1 MLNVELF
8 DVATLFVVNIYL
20 RQIEI
25 RRDLNLFCR
34 RVGGNLYFKFRIPNF
49 LDAFRWPWVDYKGHA
64 PIAPD
69 GVLTKGTHLAE
80 IEAVGAVA
88 VEGRQDLR
96 GGGGGEE
103 EAIVGLHSIGAD
115 GELEKSGVGVGVP
128 RGREAIRR
136 QRQTP
141 RYAAAPLD
149 DGEDAAPDSWRRSR
163 SHVDAW

>member
-115 GELEKSGVGVGVP
+115 GELEKSGVGIGAP
-128 RGREAIRR
+128 RGRETIRC
-136 QRQTP
+136 QHQTP
-141 RYAAAPLD
+141 RYAAASLD
-149 DGEDAAPDSWRRSR
+149 DGKDAAPC
-163 SHVDAW
+163 SHD